1 MVETSRLCLYNTERL
16 GLVMYGIHP
25 PQMVSIRMARI
36 IIDSWLDS
44 GGVSAFEMGVV
55 DWPRKYFV

>member
-1 MVETSRLCLYNTERL
+1 
-16 GLVMYGIHP
+16 MYGIHP